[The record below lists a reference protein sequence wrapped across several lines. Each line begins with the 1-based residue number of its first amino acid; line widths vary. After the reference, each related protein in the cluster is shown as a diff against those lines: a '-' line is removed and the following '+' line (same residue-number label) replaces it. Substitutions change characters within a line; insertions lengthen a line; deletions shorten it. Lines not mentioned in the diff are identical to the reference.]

1 MENYSLL
8 TTLGLGVVASFALF
22 FLFYLGLKWNNKL
35 AALVTILLVMG
46 IYIPLAATHWPG
58 VDVFAIHFAFF
69 VMSGYGLGI
78 ITSHRSNR
86 QRLDAK
92 LGEAQTPAKAKK
104 WFHWAPAI
112 IVTFFIVLATVDSI
126 IITLANKGASSEF
139 MARFLPEPRFSTG
152 AVTSV
157 FPGAV
162 PHDFKEKY
170 AQFNHHL
177 DQLEVQKERG
187 WQVQNGWQD
196 TPRMGKPAVFSIS
209 VTDKT
214 GQPITG
220 AKVEVSFLR
229 PADKAKDK
237 HFVLPEGNSGTYG
250 QSILLEEPGSW
261 AVVLKIQRG
270 EEVHEVKGTT
280 QVSALAG

>member
-8 TTLGLGVVASFALF
+8 TTLGTGVLASFVLF
-22 FLFYLGLKWNNKL
+22 FLFYQGFKWNNKL
-35 AALVTILLVMG
+35 AALVTILIVMG
-46 IYIPLAATHWPG
+46 IYIPLAATHWAG
-58 VDVFAIHFAFF
+58 IDVFAIHFAFF

-78 ITSHRSNR
+78 ITSHRRNR

-92 LGEAQTPAKAKK
+92 LGQATPQEKQG
-104 WFHWAPAI
+104 WFHIAPAI
-112 IVTFFIVLATVDSI
+112 IIGFFITLAVVDSI

-152 AVTSV
+152 PITSV

-170 AQFNHHL
+170 SQFNSHIQ
-177 DQLEVQKERG
+177 QLEVQRERG
-187 WQVQNGWQD
+187 WQVAEGWQEK
-196 TPRMGKPAVFSIS
+196 PRAGQPAVFSIS
-209 VTDKT
+209 VKDKS
-214 GQPITG
+214 GQPISG
-220 AKVEVSFLR
+220 AQVEVTFLR
-229 PADKAKDK
+229 AADKTKDK
-237 HFVLPEGNSGTYG
+237 AIALPESTAGTYG
-250 QSILLEEPGSW
+250 QSVQLDEPGSW
-261 AVVLKIQRG
+261 TIVLRIKRG

>member
-8 TTLGLGVVASFALF
+8 TTLGLGVFASFVLF

-35 AALVTILLVMG
+35 AALVTILIVMG
-46 IYIPLAATHWPG
+46 IYIPLAATHWAG
-58 VDVFAIHFAFF
+58 VDVFAIHFAFY

-78 ITSHRSNR
+78 ITSHRSHR
-86 QRLDAK
+86 QRLEAK
-92 LGEAQTPAKAKK
+92 LGDSTEPPKKA

-112 IVTFFIVLATVDSI
+112 IVVFFLTLAVVDSI

-139 MARFLPEPRFSTG
+139 MAQFLPEPRFSTG

-157 FPGAV
+157 FPGPV
-162 PHDFKEKY
+162 PNNFKEKY
-170 AQFNHHL
+170 AQFNQHL

-187 WQVQNGWQD
+187 WQVKNGWQQ
-196 TPRMGKPAVFSIS
+196 TPRMGQPAVFSIH
-209 VTDKT
+209 VLDKA

-229 PADKAKDK
+229 SADKTKDK
-237 HFVLPEGNSGTYG
+237 HFTLPESTSGTYG
-250 QSILLEEPGSW
+250 QSVQLDEPGSW
-261 AVVLKIQRG
+261 TVVLRIQRG
-270 EEVHEVKGTT
+270 DEVHEVKGTT

>member
-8 TTLGLGVVASFALF
+8 TTLGIGVLTSFALF
-22 FLFYLGLKWNNKL
+22 FLFYLVLKWNNKL

-46 IYIPLAATHWPG
+46 VYIPLAATHWAG

-86 QRLDAK
+86 QRFDVK
-92 LGEAQTPAKAKK
+92 LGQTEAQAKK
-104 WFHWAPAI
+104 GWFHIAPAI
-112 IVTFFIVLATVDSI
+112 IILFFLTLAVVDSI

-139 MARFLPEPRFSTG
+139 MARFLPAPRFSSG

-170 AQFNHHL
+170 AQFNQHIQ
-177 DQLEVQKERG
+177 QLEVQRERG
-187 WQVQNGWQD
+187 WQVLNGWQA
-196 TPRMGKPAVFSIS
+196 TPRAGQAAVFSIS
-209 VTDKT
+209 VTDKA
-214 GQPITG
+214 GQPISG
-220 AKVEVSFLR
+220 AQVEVRFLR
-229 PADKAKDK
+229 SADKAKDK
-237 HFVLPEGNSGTYG
+237 QFTLPESTMGTYG
-250 QSILLEEPGSW
+250 QSVQLDEPGSW
-261 AVVLKIQRG
+261 TIVLRIQRG
-270 EEVHEVKGTT
+270 DEVHEVKGTT

>member
-8 TTLGLGVVASFALF
+8 TTLGIGVLASFALF

-46 IYIPLAATHWPG
+46 IYIPLAATHWAG

-78 ITSHRSNR
+78 ITSHRSQR

-92 LGEAQTPAKAKK
+92 LGETSHQPKKA

-112 IVTFFIVLATVDSI
+112 IVVFFIALATVDSI

-139 MARFLPEPRFSTG
+139 MARFLPAPRFTTS

-170 AQFNHHL
+170 AQFNQHL
-177 DQLEVQKERG
+177 AQLDVQRERG
-187 WQVQNGWQD
+187 WQVLNGWQQP
-196 TPRMGKPAVFSIS
+196 PRAGQPAVFSIS
-209 VTDKT
+209 VTDKA
-214 GQPITG
+214 GQPVSG
-220 AKVEVSFLR
+220 AQVEVIFLR
-229 PADKAKDK
+229 PADKNKDIK
-237 HFVLPEGNSGTYG
+237 LVLPESNLGTYG
-250 QSILLEEPGSW
+250 QSVQLDEPGSW
-261 AVVLKIQRG
+261 SIVLRIQRG
-270 EEVHEVKGTT
+270 DERHEVKGTT
-280 QVSALAG
+280 HVSALAG

>member
-1 MENYSLL
+1 MESYSLL
-8 TTLGLGVVASFALF
+8 TTLGTGVFASFTLF

-35 AALVTILLVMG
+35 AALVTILIVMG
-46 IYIPLAATHWPG
+46 IYIPLAATHWAG

-86 QRLDAK
+86 QRLDTQ
-92 LGEAQTPAKAKK
+92 LGQATEQSKKA

-112 IVTFFIVLATVDSI
+112 IVIFFITLATIDSI

-139 MARFLPEPRFSTG
+139 VARFLPEPRFATG
-152 AVTSV
+152 PVTSV
-157 FPGAV
+157 FPGPV

-170 AQFNHHL
+170 AQFNQHL

-187 WQVQNGWQD
+187 WQVKNGWQQ
-196 TPRMGKPAVFSIS
+196 TPRIGQPTVFSIN
-209 VTDKT
+209 VLDKA

-220 AKVEVSFLR
+220 ATVEVSFLR
-229 PADKAKDK
+229 PADKTKDK
-237 HFVLPEGNSGTYG
+237 HFSLPESGSGNYG
-250 QSILLEEPGSW
+250 QSILLDEPGSW
-261 AVVLKIQRG
+261 TVVLRIQRG
-270 EEVHEVKGTT
+270 DEVHEVKGTT

>member
-8 TTLGLGVVASFALF
+8 TTLGLGVLASFVLF

-46 IYIPLAATHWPG
+46 VYIPLAATHWAG

-92 LGEAQTPAKAKK
+92 LGQADAQKK
-104 WFHWAPAI
+104 GWFHVAPAI
-112 IVTFFIVLATVDSI
+112 IVVFFLTLAVVDSI

-157 FPGAV
+157 FPGPV

-170 AQFNHHL
+170 AQFNQHIQ
-177 DQLEVQKERG
+177 QLEVQRERG
-187 WQVQNGWQD
+187 WQVLNGWQQ
-196 TPRMGKPAVFSIS
+196 TPRAGQPAVFSIS
-209 VTDKT
+209 VTDKA
-214 GQPITG
+214 GQPISG
-220 AKVEVSFLR
+220 AQVEVKFLR
-229 PADKAKDK
+229 SADKTKDK
-237 HFVLPEGNSGTYG
+237 QFVLPESTAGTYG
-250 QSILLEEPGSW
+250 QSVQLDEPGSW
-261 AVVLKIQRG
+261 TVVLRIQRG
-270 EEVHEVKGTT
+270 DEVHEVKGTT
-280 QVSALAG
+280 QVSNLAG

>member
-8 TTLGLGVVASFALF
+8 TTLGTGVFASFALF

-46 IYIPLAATHWPG
+46 IYIPLAATHWAG

-86 QRLDAK
+86 QRLEAK
-92 LGEAQTPAKAKK
+92 LGQGTEQPKKA

-112 IVTFFIVLATVDSI
+112 IVMFFLTLAVVDGI

-139 MARFLPEPRFSTG
+139 MSRFLPEPRFSTG

-162 PHDFKEKY
+162 PNDFKEKY
-170 AQFNHHL
+170 AQFNQHL

-187 WQVQNGWQD
+187 WQVKNGWQQ
-196 TPRMGKPAVFSIS
+196 TPRMGKPAVFSIN
-209 VTDKT
+209 VLDKN
-214 GQPITG
+214 GQPVTG
-220 AKVEVSFLR
+220 ATVEVSFLR
-229 PADKAKDK
+229 PADKSKDK
-237 HFVLPEGNSGTYG
+237 HFTLPESSSGTYG
-250 QSILLEEPGSW
+250 QSVELDEPGSW
-261 AVVLKIQRG
+261 TVVLRIQRG
-270 EEVHEVKGTT
+270 DEVHEVKGTT